1 MEKENKDRCTY
12 CGGKTKDNRLICE
25 TCYDKLIL
33 IRRLRKIVFD
43 IKRQAEEDRHDSG
56 RSEGTAASVST
67 HLQ

>member
-1 MEKENKDRCTY
+1 MEKENKDCCAY
-12 CGGKTKDNRLICE
+12 CGGKIKDNKFICE

-43 IKRQAEEDRHDSG
+43 IKRRAEEEKYDSG

-67 HLQ
+67 HMQ